1 MSNVNACT
9 TFDLPITCPPT
20 QHKEDSIMHPNE
32 KPEVRLKP
40 SNYQPSKA
48 ELEERVHI
56 DATPE
61 ELVRAAF
68 RQVNVVT
75 DKNA

>member
-1 MSNVNACT
+1 MESTA
-9 TFDLPITCPPT
+9 
-20 QHKEDSIMHPNE
+20 
-32 KPEVRLKP
+32 KPEIRLKP
-40 SNYQPSKA
+40 SDYQPSKA